1 MDLAR
6 WLVGPDNPLTARVTV
21 NRMWAAHFGTGIV
34 ATVEDFGTKGDRAVA
49 SRVARLAGHGVRPP
63 RLGYESHAS
72 ADRHLGDVSPI
83 AAQCR
88 RSCSRRDP
96 QNRLLA
102 RGPRVRL
109 EAEMVRDQALAVSG
123 LLSPKIGGPSV
134 MPPMPDG
141 IWNSPYS
148 GDRWST
154 SAGEDRYRRGLYT
167 FWKRT
172 NPYPSFMSFD
182 APSREICV
190 VRRSRTNT
198 PLQALTVLNDPVYV
212 EAAQALARRM
222 VQQRRPIRRP
232 ERLMASGW
240 CWPGGRRG

>member
-1 MDLAR
+1 MHRLI
-6 WLVGPDNPLTARVTV
+6 VTS
-21 NRMWAAHFGTGIV
+21 
-34 ATVEDFGTKGDRAVA
+34 ATYRQ
-49 SRVARLAGHGVRPP
+49 SP
-63 RLGYESHAS
+63 R
-72 ADRHLGDVSPI
+72 VSPELFE
-83 AAQCR
+83 
-88 RSCSRRDP
+88 RDP

-123 LLSPKIGGPSV
+123 LLSPKFGGPSV

-182 APSREICV
+182 APSREVCT
-190 VRRSRTNT
+190 VRRPRTNT
-198 PLQALTVLNDPVYV
+198 PLQAAHGAERSGLRRSGPGDGP
-212 EAAQALARRM
+212 ADGQARR
-222 VQQRRPIRRP
+222 PAIRRP
-232 ERLMASGW
+232 SDLRLPARVG
-240 CWPGGRRG
+240 PAADGRGARSA